1 MKLELPPIPAAERT
15 PLVEALLAL
24 LDAQQQ
30 RLQLLEDTVQQL
42 RDEIAVL
49 KGQKPRPTIAPSR
62 LEAPPPPP
70 PAPGDKRPGSA
81 KRSKNA
87 SFLTPLE
94 VTIPF
99 PDPPPGAIRH
109 GYEDYFVQ
117 ELVLHG
123 QVTRYRRER
132 LRTPDGRT
140 LLAPLPDGVRP
151 GSHFGPTLIA
161 YALDQHHQ
169 CNVTQ
174 PLLLEQ
180 LRELGID
187 ISAGQLSYLLTED
200 HDAFHQE
207 KAELL
212 AAGLQTAS
220 YVGVD
225 DTGARHRGQNG
236 YCTAL
241 GNDLFAY
248 FESTDSKS
256 RLNFLQVLRGA
267 AAGYAINDVATAYWH
282 RQQLSPELI
291 ASLSAGPSRF
301 ADEAAWQAWLQ
312 QRGLTARRHVLIA
325 TEGALLG
332 QVIEQGV
339 SPELVILSDGAGQFD
354 VLVHASCWVHAER
367 PLARAVPYNEAHRAA
382 LEGVRQQLWQLYQDL
397 KAYRA
402 RPDPA
407 AKAGLEARF
416 DALVGQP
423 TDYPSSIG
431 NALKEMRAHKADL
444 LRVLE
449 RPEVPLHNNGTESII
464 RGYVKTRKVS
474 GGTRSA
480 AGRRSRDTFASLK
493 KTCRKLGVRFWA
505 YLCDRVRGRGEV
517 PRLADLIRQ
526 RVAESSPAG
535 PVAAVPG

>member
-30 RLQLLEDTVQQL
+30 RLQQLEDTVQQL
-42 RDEIAVL
+42 RDEVAIL

-70 PAPGDKRPGSA
+70 PPPGGKRPGSA

-87 SFLTPLE
+87 CFLTPLE

-99 PDPPPGAIRH
+99 PDPPPGAVRH

-140 LLAPLPDGVRP
+140 LLAPLPADVLP
-151 GSHFGPTLIA
+151 GSHFGPVLTA
-161 YALDQHHQ
+161 YVLDQHHQ

-187 ISAGQLSYLLTED
+187 ISAGQLSSLLTEG

-207 KAELL
+207 KEEVL

-267 AAGYAINDVATAYWH
+267 ATGYTINDVATAYWH
-282 RQQLSPELI
+282 RQQLAQELI
-291 ASLSAGPSRF
+291 ASLSAGPSHF
-301 ADEAAWQAWLQ
+301 ADEAAWQARLQ
-312 QRGLTARRHVLIA
+312 ELGVTARRHVLIA

-416 DALVGQP
+416 DALVEQP

-431 NALKEMRAHKADL
+431 NALKEMRAHRADL

-505 YLCDRVRGRGEV
+505 YLCDRVRGRGAI

-526 RVAESSPAG
+526 RVAEASAAG